1 MKGYPGLTNILTE
14 QDKII
19 KKRLV
24 IKNWCAWANST
35 MNNIK
40 YMRSEYG
47 RKPSINQLHSYI
59 FSYIVYGYWIK
70 QNINCYQGENIED
83 FEK

>member
-24 IKNWCAWANST
+24 IKKWCQWARTLMYYLNKQIF
-35 MNNIK
+35 MNL
-40 YMRSEYG
+40 SD
-47 RKPSINQLHSYI
+47 LHSYI
-59 FSYIVYGYWIK
+59 FSYIIFSYW
-70 QNINCYQGENIED
+70 CE
-83 FEK
+83 F

>member
-24 IKNWCAWANST
+24 IKKWCQWARTLMYYLNKQIF
-35 MNNIK
+35 MNL
-40 YMRSEYG
+40 SD
-47 RKPSINQLHSYI
+47 LHNYI
-59 FSYIVYGYWIK
+59 FSYIIFSYW
-70 QNINCYQGENIED
+70 CE
-83 FEK
+83 F

>member
-24 IKNWCAWANST
+24 IKKWC
-35 MNNIK
+35 
-40 YMRSEYG
+40 E
-47 RKPSINQLHSYI
+47 
-59 FSYIVYGYWIK
+59 F
-70 QNINCYQGENIED
+70 
-83 FEK
+83 

>member
-24 IKNWCAWANST
+24 IKKWFEWARTLMYYLNKQIF
-35 MNNIK
+35 MNL
-40 YMRSEYG
+40 SD
-47 RKPSINQLHSYI
+47 LHSYI
-59 FSYIVYGYWIK
+59 FSYIVFSYWCK
-70 QNINCYQGENIED
+70 
-83 FEK
+83 F